1 MKNTTYGKGS
11 VLKFKNSLFWVFEYL
26 VFKIRKTVEI
36 GKSSGMSYFNFAISK
51 TFQKSLLTIS

>member
-26 VFKIRKTVEI
+26 VFKIRKAVEI
-36 GKSSGMSYFNFAISK
+36 GKSGISYFNFAISR